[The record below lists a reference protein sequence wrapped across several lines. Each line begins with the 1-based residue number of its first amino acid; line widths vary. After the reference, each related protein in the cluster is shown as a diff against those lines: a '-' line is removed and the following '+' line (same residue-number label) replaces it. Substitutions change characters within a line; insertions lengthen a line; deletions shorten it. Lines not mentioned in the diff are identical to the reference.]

1 MESRINMAKID
12 LPRVLVRLGYH
23 VGARTNWGNNATSH
37 STYEDLALTWPTGNA
52 PLKTEE
58 EFEATWAIIEAEDQA
73 AYYQY
78 QRSESV
84 SGYAPLA
91 DQLDML
97 YWDIQSGVFGESA
110 KNSQW
115 FQSCSGVKA
124 TYPKSS

>member
-1 MESRINMAKID
+1 MIR
-12 LPRVLVRLGYH
+12 
-23 VGARTNWGNNATSH
+23 NWGNNATSH

-73 AYYQY
+73 AQY
-78 QRSESV
+78 KDDRLHAV
-84 SGYAPLA
+84 SGYAQIA

>member
-1 MESRINMAKID
+1 MANIN

-23 VGARTNWGNNATSH
+23 VGPNTNWGNNATSH

-73 AYYQY
+73 AQY
-78 QRSESV
+78 KDDRLHAV
-84 SGYAPLA
+84 SGYAQIA

-110 KNSQW
+110 KSSQW